1 MSNAFTENDF
11 EKYKLVIE
19 FSILESI
26 SANLDSF
33 PKIRIHYENLGKVF
47 DYFKVINQ
55 ITLGLKSALF

>member
-19 FSILESI
+19 FSILELI

-47 DYFKVINQ
+47 DYLKVINQ
-55 ITLGLKSALF
+55 VTLGLKSALF